1 MSSLAKGPLKKAAAA
16 AATAA
21 YGYALKRLSWQA
33 RAALMGGSFVLGAG
47 RRLNSIR
54 HRLTG
59 SGSNSSSG
67 ERGRRRFTSMS
78 GLAAAVPHFGMPPG
92 LAAAVMHP

>member
-21 YGYALKRLSWQA
+21 TSYAWKRLSWPA

-59 SGSNSSSG
+59 GSGGSGS
-67 ERGRRRFTSMS
+67 RGRRRLHTTP
-78 GLAAAVPHFGMPPG
+78 GPAAAAPYFGLPP
-92 LAAAVMHP
+92 AAAAMLHP